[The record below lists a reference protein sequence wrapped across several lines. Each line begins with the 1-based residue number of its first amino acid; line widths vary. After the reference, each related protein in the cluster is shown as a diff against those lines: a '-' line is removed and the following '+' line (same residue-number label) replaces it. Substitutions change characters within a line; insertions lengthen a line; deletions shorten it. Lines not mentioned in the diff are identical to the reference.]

1 MADKEWIVEGNVWR
15 VGKNINTESIVPSRW
30 LHEGTEPLMQHI
42 AEVLIPEFPK
52 KAQKNDI
59 WVGEAN
65 LGCSSAR
72 NAPLFLKL
80 KGIGVIICGSAA
92 RTFYRNA
99 LNSGIPIFE
108 IGDEVSKLKMGDRAR
123 VDVITGEIKNLTTGA
138 TIQAKKLPDF
148 MLTILQAG
156 SIKQWIINRK
166 SEYKFLK

>member
-1 MADKEWIVEGNVWR
+1 MANKEWIVEGNVWR
-15 VGKNINTESIVPSRW
+15 VGKNVNTESIVPSRW

-59 WVGEAN
+59 WVGGVN

-72 NAPLFLKL
+72 NAPLFLKI
-80 KGIGVIICGSAA
+80 KGIGVIICSSSA

-108 IGDEVSKLKMGDRAR
+108 IGDEVSKIKMGDKLR
-123 VDVITGEIKNLTTGA
+123 VDVVSGEIKNLTTGE
-138 TIQAKKLPDF
+138 TIQAKKFPDF

-156 SIKQWIINRK
+156 SIKQWILNRK